1 LNYKSLLHITLQL
14 ISSPQR
20 AWEEIRLEEDR
31 RRVLT
36 DFVYPMIGLCGLT
49 AFIGSLMTVGWN
61 GPQSF
66 QFAMTH
72 CCAVLISLFGGY
84 FLAAYIIREVCVRL
98 LGRDTEMPLAQ
109 QFAGY
114 ALAVIFVLR
123 AIIGLLPD
131 FQIIGLLLQFYTLY
145 VVWEGAVPMFQADE
159 DRRMNFTLIATFCLI
174 VCPIA
179 IQVVFE
185 RLMVL
190 LN

>member
-1 LNYKSLLHITLQL
+1 
-14 ISSPQR
+14 
-20 AWEEIRLEEDR
+20 
-31 RRVLT
+31 VLP

-49 AFIGSLMTVGWN
+49 TFLGSLWAVGWS

-66 QFAMTH
+66 QYAMTH

-84 FLAAYIIREVCVRL
+84 FLATYIIRETCVRL
-98 LGRDTEMPLAQ
+98 LGRNTEMALVR

-114 ALAVIFVLR
+114 ALVVILVLR
-123 AIIGLLPD
+123 AVIGLLPD

-145 VVWEGAVPMFQADE
+145 VVWEGAVPMVQADE
-159 DRRMNFTLIATFCLI
+159 HNRLNFTLIATLSLI
-174 VCPIA
+174 ASPIV
-179 IQVVFE
+179 IQLVFD